1 MQQFSKLRWLL
12 RPRVLIPA
20 IIVGGLAVALFG
32 FADLHEVARLM
43 SAFQRSHLLYF
54 FLLTL
59 AYTAIRGAQWLVL
72 MRELNVPATRR
83 AQIFAFLGG
92 EVTKYAPIGN
102 YFQNYLLKEASGAD
116 FARTSAAS
124 TLIVLIE
131 VAISL
136 AALVIIGINGW
147 DWLRPVIVIGL
158 AVFSFVA
165 WSIARLHDS
174 LRLPS
179 WLAEHAWY
187 RTARYEFDQFCEGA
201 ADLLDP
207 FVLAKVVPLGAAY
220 TLCAG
225 GALYVVVL
233 GLGVQHLSFWQTLAA
248 YYFSLAF
255 TLIVPVPVD
264 LGAFE
269 ASGIGALL
277 AMGVNRNAA
286 VSIVLINR
294 ALGIGYSI
302 VVALASFV
310 VLRDELRAALGY
322 RRATSPGPLAEVP
335 PPATIAKPTEAAS

>member
-1 MQQFSKLRWLL
+1 MQQLSKLRWLL

-20 IIVGGLAVALFG
+20 IIIGGLVVALFG
-32 FADLHEVARLM
+32 FADLHQVARLIVG
-43 SAFQRSHLLYF
+43 FQRSYLLFF
-54 FLLTL
+54 FLLML
-59 AYTAIRGAQWLVL
+59 AYTTIRGAQWLVL
-72 MRELNVPATRR
+72 MHALAVPATLR

-92 EVTKYAPIGN
+92 EVTKYMPIGN
-102 YFQNYLLKEASGAD
+102 YFQGYLLQEASGAD

-158 AVFSFVA
+158 AVFSFIA
-165 WSIARLHDS
+165 WSVARLHDS
-174 LRLPS
+174 LRLPP
-179 WLAEHAWY
+179 WFAEHAWY
-187 RTARYEFDQFCEGA
+187 RAARKEFDQFCEGA

-207 FVLAKVVPLGAAY
+207 AVLAKVVPLGAAY

-233 GLGVQHLSFWQTLAA
+233 GLGVQHLSFWQALAA

-255 TLIVPVPVD
+255 TLIVPVPID

-269 ASGIGALL
+269 ASGIGALIT
-277 AMGVNRNAA
+277 MGVDRNAA

-302 VVALASFV
+302 VVALAAFI
-310 VLRDELRAALGY
+310 VLRDELRAALGS
-322 RRATSPGPLAEVP
+322 RQEKRGAAP
-335 PPATIAKPTEAAS
+335 PPATVVEATEAAS